1 MVSFHC
7 LRDDKCEWRKGL
19 RDFAIQFNE
28 TFGKDYSL
36 SKFLDISEKGSKQST
51 KQPEVLLEAPGDKPM
66 VIECKK
72 IVYPPKYYERHRHFH
87 KFFKYFNDSYN
98 RDLKHILP
106 QNIYEIGI
114 NENALYQNKEQKLP
128 LISNQIVAH
137 VLQHIEEV

>member
-51 KQPEVLLEAPGDKPM
+51 KQPEVLLPGFLTR
-66 VIECKK
+66 EKK
-72 IVYPPKYYERHRHFH
+72 TPGLARFR
-87 KFFKYFNDSYN
+87 
-98 RDLKHILP
+98 
-106 QNIYEIGI
+106 I
-114 NENALYQNKEQKLP
+114 N
-128 LISNQIVAH
+128 
-137 VLQHIEEV
+137 